1 VSGGIGDARE
11 VHVHDPPG
19 ALDLLKRTKQFALD
33 SLECYRQLPQTQEAK
48 TAGLQFLRASS
59 SVGATYRAAKRGRSR
74 AEFAARLGVVVEEA
88 DESVYWL
95 EYMQEGHIACDCA
108 LLSEAKQLCAIF
120 TAAYGTA
127 SGRYRRSLRR

>member
-1 VSGGIGDARE
+1 MHE
-11 VHVHDPPG
+11 PPG

-33 SLECYRQLPQTQEAK
+33 SLEFYRRLPQTQEAK

-59 SVGATYRAAKRGRSR
+59 SVGANDRAAKRGRSR

-95 EYMQEGHIACDCA
+95 EYMQDGHICVRRCVTFGSETAVRD
-108 LLSEAKQLCAIF
+108 LHSGLRHRERPLSTF
-120 TAAYGTA
+120 TSPLT
-127 SGRYRRSLRR
+127 SKP